1 LQRQSLLQKAEKV
14 EEIKKLLRKYRTIGV
29 ADLHKVRASQLQE
42 LRKKLKG
49 IANLQVIKNTLMQR
63 AISELKD
70 LPKIKNLTEY
80 LQGSNLF
87 LFTNMNPFK
96 LALILEKSKVKGFA
110 KAGDI
115 ASDDIVVP
123 AGNTGVAP
131 GPIISQ
137 LSSVGIPTRIESG
150 SVWINQDTVVAKKGE
165 VISQSLAAVLSK
177 LGIKAFEAG
186 LSMKVVY
193 DDGLIIPGEKLVI
206 DLEEYSQMISEAHM
220 QAFNLSLSTAYPT
233 AENTTVL
240 LQIATS
246 EAYRLAINANIP
258 TPQTIAD
265 LIRKAHLEALA
276 LYSKIQVNEKLTG

>member
-1 LQRQSLLQKAEKV
+1 MQRQSLLQKAEKV

-177 LGIKAFEAG
+177 LGIRAFEAG

-193 DDGLIIPGEKLVI
+193 DDGLIIPREKLVI